1 MVSKVSCAMAVGV
14 SQSLWAMR
22 PQTLCACET
31 PCVEAFEGAGDPKF
45 PGEPDFQSPLRII
58 AVLELAP

>member
-1 MVSKVSCAMAVGV
+1 MAVGV
-14 SQSLWAMR
+14 NQNHWAML
-22 PQTLCACET
+22 PQTLPACET
-31 PCVEAFEGAGDPKF
+31 PCVEAFEGVGDPKF